1 MQTLVTG
8 IRAQRRLDL
17 GTSSRIPNLAQLGGD
32 ALSDELFRLVANE
45 YPGDSYSDIEDS
57 DGIDSKMAGGRGSMM
72 DIFTAT
78 GKVRPCLD

>member
-1 MQTLVTG
+1 M
-8 IRAQRRLDL
+8 
-17 GTSSRIPNLAQLGGD
+17 
-32 ALSDELFRLVANE
+32 ANE

-78 GKVRPCLD
+78 GKVRPRLD